1 MKDKNDPG
9 SSFQKKSQKCICEA
23 VGCFEEATVEI
34 EVNAGQGESLPLSL
48 CKICVNKFVGDD

>member
-1 MKDKNDPG
+1 MKDKNDLG
-9 SSFQKKSQKCICEA
+9 SSFRKKSQKRICEA

-34 EVNAGQGESLPLSL
+34 EVNVGQGASLPLSL